1 MRMNATTSFI
11 MTMSIGLLGLAF
23 FYEKPLAYTL
33 HSMQPVA
40 VMKKRTFHE
49 TPVVKITA
57 NYDDVVGF
65 GSGVYIAPNK
75 ILTAAH
81 VVHDQERHKDP
92 ETITVDDGHLHIV
105 SVKNVT
111 RYKSKYDGGGY
122 DDLAIITMDTKH
134 VYYPLAKTVQAT
146 QLTVL
151 GYPSVDGKMKQG
163 YETTGT
169 IVTDEHNHLWVTD
182 NYVESGGSG
191 SGVLNERGEVVGI
204 QVSKL
209 YRTDLLK
216 NRKEFSGSVKFTDDE
231 LKWINEHIQ

>member
-1 MRMNATTSFI
+1 MNATTSFI

-81 VVHDQERHKDP
+81 VVHDQ
-92 ETITVDDGHLHIV
+92 
-105 SVKNVT
+105 
-111 RYKSKYDGGGY
+111 
-122 DDLAIITMDTKH
+122 
-134 VYYPLAKTVQAT
+134 
-146 QLTVL
+146 
-151 GYPSVDGKMKQG
+151 
-163 YETTGT
+163 
-169 IVTDEHNHLWVTD
+169 
-182 NYVESGGSG
+182 
-191 SGVLNERGEVVGI
+191 
-204 QVSKL
+204 
-209 YRTDLLK
+209 
-216 NRKEFSGSVKFTDDE
+216 
-231 LKWINEHIQ
+231 